1 MSRKFN
7 VSIAHLLGRWV
18 DSPSDFLEEAW
29 DKMVISLMG
38 QTIWLLRGGGSGL
51 EDSYKNLPVASQANK
66 KKLMHCQ
73 LWQKEI
79 LHVLCSPPK
88 IVQILHSS
96 SLHVA

>member
-38 QTIWLLRGGGSGL
+38 QTTWLLRGGVGVGSGL
-51 EDSYKNLPVASQANK
+51 EDSNKNLPVASQAK
-66 KKLMHCQ
+66 KKN
-73 LWQKEI
+73 
-79 LHVLCSPPK
+79 
-88 IVQILHSS
+88 
-96 SLHVA
+96 